1 MLDLLYAKIVTNSYR
16 VPNRENF
23 SYYSEVSDSLID
35 KNPLLIAFFVFLCYS
50 SARLVKMGTSAEG
63 ENKYAGNTRARRSA
77 NDFMF
82 GKLIG
87 EGSFS
92 VVYLAKD
99 VHTSKEWAGK
109 FLVQKNEECHF

>member
-1 MLDLLYAKIVTNSYR
+1 
-16 VPNRENF
+16 
-23 SYYSEVSDSLID
+23 
-35 KNPLLIAFFVFLCYS
+35 
-50 SARLVKMGTSAEG
+50 MGTSAEG
-63 ENKYAGNTRARRSA
+63 ENKYAGNTRARRNA

-109 FLVQKNEECHF
+109 CFAPMQWEVYFL